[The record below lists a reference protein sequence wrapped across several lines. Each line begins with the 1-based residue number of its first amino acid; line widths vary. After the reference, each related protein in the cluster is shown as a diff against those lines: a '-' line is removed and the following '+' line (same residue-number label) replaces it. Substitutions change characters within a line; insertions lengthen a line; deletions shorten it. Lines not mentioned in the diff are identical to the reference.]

1 MKKEHR
7 EIYAVNV
14 ARDIDEITRLIKT
27 IKETVE
33 RVHGKPIDSSVERYS
48 FLPLERAISND
59 GKYDLDLYD
68 VILHIKE
75 EAE

>member
-7 EIYAVNV
+7 EIYANWV
-14 ARDIDEITRLIKT
+14 AADIIEITRLIKR

-33 RVHGKPIDSSVERYS
+33 RVHGEPIDSSVERYI

-59 GKYDLDLYD
+59 GKYEQDLHDIID
-68 VILHIKE
+68 HIME
-75 EAE
+75 GAE